1 MTHRL
6 SPIKRSH
13 WLHPAEPV
21 LFRCAPR
28 PKTDHATAIPLNPA
42 AILELQN
49 WNQTAIAVLKIAN
62 RSSAD
67 NDASTARSQP
77 P

>member
-13 WLHPAEPV
+13 WLHPAVPV

-28 PKTDHATAIPLNPA
+28 PKTDHAMAIPLNLA
-42 AILELQN
+42 AILALQN
-49 WNQTAIAVLKIAN
+49 CNETASALLKIAS

-67 NDASTARSQP
+67 NDASTARSQCP
-77 P
+77 